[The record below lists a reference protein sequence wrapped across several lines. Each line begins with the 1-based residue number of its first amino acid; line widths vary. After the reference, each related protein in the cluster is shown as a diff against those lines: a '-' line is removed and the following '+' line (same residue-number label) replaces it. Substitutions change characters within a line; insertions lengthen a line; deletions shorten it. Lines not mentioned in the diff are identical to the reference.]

1 MPIPNPKHQKTTIL
15 GFFLSL
21 QQNLMCM
28 TNHPVRNGLMA
39 GGILMALS
47 LVLYVTD
54 KGLLLSI
61 STLLEFG
68 VVIFFMTR
76 AVSETKNEMKGW
88 ISFGDAFKPAWLTF
102 ILATTIAT
110 VFTFIMMN
118 YVDPGLKD
126 QIRIMQVDAFE
137 QAASW
142 FKISDTDKQTY
153 IDTLETTD
161 AFGINSLAFSLP
173 FSFIFPGVL
182 YAMVI
187 SLIMKKE
194 APIVPGT

>member
-1 MPIPNPKHQKTTIL
+1 
-15 GFFLSL
+15 
-21 QQNLMCM
+21 M